1 MSEIEKAA
9 GQCIKAL
16 LGDDGTHKAT
26 KYLSDKL
33 VVKATRTRFKSRVAK
48 GLTQIHVTIG
58 KPNFLE
64 REFIKKARKA
74 GVSFPIRQVQLKR
87 AKGR

>member
-1 MSEIEKAA
+1 MTDIEKAA

-26 KYLSDKL
+26 KYINEKM
-33 VVKATRTRFKSRVAK
+33 VVKATRRRFKNRIAK
-48 GLTQIHVTIG
+48 GLMQIHVTIG

-64 REFIKKARKA
+64 REFIKKARKT
-74 GVSFPIRQVQLKR
+74 GESFPIRQLQLKKAR
-87 AKGR
+87 GR